1 MKTLTAAGI
10 TRNAIARISKCKDP
24 RLKQIVR
31 ALTNHLHDFAREV
44 KLTPEEWLAGIEFLT
59 AVGHITDEKRQEFI
73 LLSDTLGL
81 SALVDLM
88 ANRKGESTATDSSLL
103 GPFFRQGAPKFPMD
117 GDISHGASGEKLIV
131 AGRVLNTAG
140 EPVAGALI
148 DTWQASSDGIY
159 DLQQKDSDQM
169 NYRGRLRTG
178 ADGRFRFRSVKPSSY
193 PVPSDGPVGKM
204 LLALARH
211 PYRPAHVHFKI
222 AAPGYQTLTT
232 ALYIAGDRYLDSDVV
247 FGAKKSLVVSYRRSG
262 TNGAASTIEF
272 DFVLD
277 SKESTKKGRR
287 RQLAASM

>member
-1 MKTLTAAGI
+1 MKTLTAEEI
-10 TRNAIARISKCKDP
+10 TRNAIARMSKCKDP

-81 SALVDLM
+81 SAIVDLM
-88 ANRKGESTATDSSLL
+88 ANREGESKGTDSSLL
-103 GPFFRQGAPKFPMD
+103 GPFFREGAPTFPMD
-117 GDISHGASGEKLIV
+117 GDVSHGASGDKLVV
-131 AGRVLNTAG
+131 AGRVLNPAG

-148 DTWQASSDGIY
+148 DTWQSSSDGFY
-159 DLQQKDSDQM
+159 DLQLKDSDQM
-169 NYRGRLRTG
+169 NFRGRLRTG

-211 PYRPAHVHFKI
+211 AYRPAHVHFKI
-222 AAPGYQTLTT
+222 GAPGYRTLTT

-247 FGAKKSLVVSYRRSG
+247 FGAKKSLVVSYRRSA
-262 TNGAASTIEF
+262 TNGPASTIEF
-272 DFVLD
+272 DFVLN
-277 SKESTKKGRR
+277 SKESTQKGRR
-287 RQLAASM
+287 RQPAASV